1 MSSEGNTLSWIGT
14 SRFGALRTF
23 DYLAD
28 TGVVHVRCEDVL
40 TLSYSLG
47 PRGNQDAA
55 PELESIDPDGGPYLK
70 VGGLL
75 YHGNTVFRI
84 RRIASYEYNNKQEVL
99 EVVLHVHIER
109 GEKEEEKGKEKEK

>member
-47 PRGNQDAA
+47 PRGNQDATPPPA
-55 PELESIDPDGGPYLK
+55 HELESIDPDGGPYLK

-84 RRIASYEYNNKQEVL
+84 RRIASYVYNNKQEVL
-99 EVVLHVHIER
+99 EVVLHVHIVR
-109 GEKEEEKGKEKEK
+109 DEKEEKEK

>member
-1 MSSEGNTLSWIGT
+1 MLLVIMSSEGNTLSWIET
-14 SRFGALRTF
+14 SRFGALRIF

-40 TLSYSLG
+40 SLSYSLG
-47 PRGNQDAA
+47 TRGNRDTT

-75 YHGNTVFRI
+75 YHENTVFRI
-84 RRIASYEYNNKQEVL
+84 RRIASYLYNKKKEVL
-99 EVVLHVHIER
+99 EVVLHVHIE
-109 GEKEEEKGKEKEK
+109 EK